1 MTEEMEMLEGDK
13 ARLQELVTVKE
24 AMVSDERV
32 EREKLEA
39 KMKRIT
45 SKVKSTSAS
54 LSSSRKEN
62 RQDMAR

>member
-54 LSSSRKEN
+54 LASSRKEN